1 MTDNTTPAPLPTP
14 TPAPTPPASATIH
27 PPDYEVVDEALQELY
42 EALGKFAYA
51 TDVFKQTYVPT
62 GVDFKPMLVE
72 LDLFMLKIEQDIT
85 DSYAHILFKYG
96 FEDDED
102 EEDEDDDEYEDDED
116 DEDDEDEEYED
127 DEDDEEVDKS

>member
-1 MTDNTTPAPLPTP
+1 MTDNITPAPPPTP
-14 TPAPTPPASATIH
+14 TPAPIPPAPTTIH

-102 EEDEDDDEYEDDED
+102 EDDEDDDEYDEE
-116 DEDDEDEEYED
+116 DEDDEDEDDVED
-127 DEDDEEVDKS
+127 DKS

>member
-1 MTDNTTPAPLPTP
+1 MTDNTTPAPPPTP

-27 PPDYEVVDEALQELY
+27 PPDYEVVDDALQELY

-62 GVDFKPMLVE
+62 DVDFKPMLVE

-85 DSYAHILFKYG
+85 DSYAHVLFKYG

-102 EEDEDDDEYEDDED
+102 EEDEDDDEYEDD
-116 DEDDEDEEYED
+116 DEDDDE
-127 DEDDEEVDKS
+127 

>member
-102 EEDEDDDEYEDDED
+102 EDEDDDEY

>member
-1 MTDNTTPAPLPTP
+1 MTDNITPAPPPTP
-14 TPAPTPPASATIH
+14 TPAPIPPAPTTIH

-62 GVDFKPMLVE
+62 DVDFKPMLVE
-72 LDLFMLKIEQDIT
+72 LDLFMLKLEQDIT

-102 EEDEDDDEYEDDED
+102 EDED
-116 DEDDEDEEYED
+116 DEDEDEEYED
-127 DEDDEEVDKS
+127 EDEDDEDEDEEYEDEDEDDKS